1 MLLGRYQHTLDAKGR
16 VFVPAKLRETLGER
30 FVATKGKDV
39 CICIYPMEEWSR
51 QEAKLLALPSKYSDL
66 QRFYFSNAAEL
77 EPDKQ
82 GRVLL
87 PADLREYAGLEN
99 DVVIMGVGN
108 RVEIWNATDRQA
120 NTSELTPQSAAML
133 MDELGI

>member
-1 MLLGRYQHTLDAKGR
+1 MLLGQYQHTLDAKGR
-16 VFVPAKLRETLGER
+16 VFVPAKLRESLGER
-30 FVATKGKDV
+30 FVATKGKDE

-51 QEAKLLALPSKYSDL
+51 QEAKLLALPSKYYDL

-87 PADLREYAGLEN
+87 PAELRGYARLQS

-108 RVEIWNATDRQA
+108 RVEIWSAAARQA
-120 NTSELTPQSAAML
+120 ASSELTPQSAAML

>member
-87 PADLREYAGLEN
+87 PADLRAVSYTHLMSSPARRSRFCPP
-99 DVVIMGVGN
+99 VICL
-108 RVEIWNATDRQA
+108 RLKAA
-120 NTSELTPQSAAML
+120 PTPKSA
-133 MDELGI
+133 